1 MQRKWRT
8 DKSRK
13 DLVMKFE
20 LLTAELYSGSHYDE
34 EVTKICTQL
43 KGTVCEK
50 RISIVLQIDEYLKRT
65 ERKVFV
71 DINSLEELKEL
82 YAIFDRKLIL
92 DFEEEPYIVI
102 YDDYI
107 E

>member
-1 MQRKWRT
+1 
-8 DKSRK
+8 
-13 DLVMKFE
+13 MKFR
-20 LLTAELYSGSHYDE
+20 LLNAKLYQWCYNDKE
-34 EVTKICTQL
+34 TDKICTQI
-43 KGTVCEK
+43 KGTVYEK
-50 RISIVLQIDEYLKRT
+50 RISIVPQLDEYSKRT
-65 ERKVFV
+65 ERKVLV

-82 YAIFDRKLIL
+82 YAIFNKKLVL

>member
-1 MQRKWRT
+1 
-8 DKSRK
+8 
-13 DLVMKFE
+13 MKFE
-20 LLTAELYSGSHYDE
+20 LLTAASYAWPCGDE
-34 EVTKICTQL
+34 EVDKICTQV
-43 KGTVCEK
+43 KGTVYEK
-50 RISIVLQIDEYLKRT
+50 RISIVPQLDEYSKRA

-82 YAIFDRKLIL
+82 SAIFNEKLIL

>member
-1 MQRKWRT
+1 
-8 DKSRK
+8 
-13 DLVMKFE
+13 MKFE
-20 LLTAELYSGSHYDE
+20 LLNSALCSWAYDDK
-34 EVTKICTQL
+34 EVDKICTRL
-43 KGTVCEK
+43 KGTVYEK
-50 RISIVLQIDEYLKRT
+50 RISIVPQLDEYSKRT
-65 ERKVFV
+65 ERKLFV

-82 YAIFDRKLIL
+82 SAIFDRKLVL

>member
-1 MQRKWRT
+1 
-8 DKSRK
+8 
-13 DLVMKFE
+13 MKFE
-20 LLTAELYSGSHYDE
+20 LLTAALYSWSHDDE
-34 EVTKICTQL
+34 EVDKICTQL
-43 KGTVCEK
+43 KGTVYEK
-50 RISIVLQIDEYLKRT
+50 RISIVPQIIEYLEKT

-82 YAIFDRKLIL
+82 SAIFDRKLIL
-92 DFEEEPYIVI
+92 DFEDEEPYIVI

>member
-1 MQRKWRT
+1 
-8 DKSRK
+8 
-13 DLVMKFE
+13 MKFE
-20 LLTAELYSGSHYDE
+20 LLNAALCSWAYDDK
-34 EVTKICTQL
+34 EVDKICTRL
-43 KGTVCEK
+43 KGTVYK
-50 RISIVLQIDEYLKRT
+50 KKISIVSKLDKYSER

-82 YAIFDRKLIL
+82 SAIFGKKLVI
-92 DFEEEPYIVI
+92 DFEDEEPYIVI

>member
-1 MQRKWRT
+1 
-8 DKSRK
+8 
-13 DLVMKFE
+13 MKFE
-20 LLTAELYSGSHYDE
+20 LLTAALYAWSHDDE
-34 EVTKICTQL
+34 EVDKICAQL
-43 KGTVCEK
+43 KGTVYEK
-50 RISIVLQIDEYLKRT
+50 RISIVPQLDEYSKRA

-82 YAIFDRKLIL
+82 SAIFDRKLVL

>member
-1 MQRKWRT
+1 
-8 DKSRK
+8 
-13 DLVMKFE
+13 MKFE
-20 LLTAELYSGSHYDE
+20 LLTAASYSWPCGDE
-34 EVTKICTQL
+34 EVDKICTQV
-43 KGTVCEK
+43 KGTVYEK
-50 RISIVLQIDEYLKRT
+50 RISIVPQIIEYLEKT

-82 YAIFDRKLIL
+82 SAIFNKKLIL

>member
-1 MQRKWRT
+1 
-8 DKSRK
+8 
-13 DLVMKFE
+13 MKFK
-20 LLTAELYSGSHYDE
+20 LLNAKLYQWCYNDKE
-34 EVTKICTQL
+34 TDKICTQI
-43 KGTVCEK
+43 KGTVYEK
-50 RISIVLQIDEYLKRT
+50 RISIVPQLDEYSKRA

-82 YAIFDRKLIL
+82 SAIFGKKLVI
-92 DFEEEPYIVI
+92 DFEDEEPYIVI

>member
-1 MQRKWRT
+1 
-8 DKSRK
+8 
-13 DLVMKFE
+13 MKFE
-20 LLTAELYSGSHYDE
+20 LLTVVLYTWSHDDK
-34 EVTKICTQL
+34 EVDKICTQI
-43 KGTVCEK
+43 KGTVYEK
-50 RISIVLQIDEYLKRT
+50 RISIVPQLDEYSKRT

-82 YAIFDRKLIL
+82 YAIFGKQLIL

>member
-1 MQRKWRT
+1 
-8 DKSRK
+8 
-13 DLVMKFE
+13 MKFE
-20 LLTAELYSGSHYDE
+20 LLTAALYSWSYDDE
-34 EVTKICTQL
+34 EVDKTCTRL
-43 KGTVCEK
+43 KGTVYEK
-50 RISIVLQIDEYLKRT
+50 RISIVPQLDEYSKRT

-82 YAIFDRKLIL
+82 SAIFDRKLVL
-92 DFEEEPYIVI
+92 DFEEEQPYIVI

>member
-1 MQRKWRT
+1 
-8 DKSRK
+8 
-13 DLVMKFE
+13 MKFE
-20 LLTAELYSGSHYDE
+20 LLTAALYAWPCGDE
-34 EVTKICTQL
+34 EVDKICTQV
-43 KGTVCEK
+43 KGTVYEK
-50 RISIVLQIDEYLKRT
+50 RISIVPQIIEYLERA

-82 YAIFDRKLIL
+82 SAIFNEKLIL